1 MPRIEISENSG
12 AEELAPIA
20 IAINEILNLPVT
32 MRSAGARGV
41 RVERGRVVDDDYTGP
56 VLEDV
61 LRSGKA
67 VRTIPSSGAFKGV
80 PVSVAPIRLGDR
92 VLAAVGVVDVIGT
105 IDIPEIFGAYVDVVR
120 QVSEHRK
127 P

>member
-1 MPRIEISENSG
+1 M
-12 AEELAPIA
+12 
-20 IAINEILNLPVT
+20 
-32 MRSAGARGV
+32 
-41 RVERGRVVDDDYTGP
+41 RVERGKVVDDDYTGP

-80 PVSVAPIRLGDR
+80 PVSVAPVRLGDR

>member
-1 MPRIEISENSG
+1 MPKIEISENSG

-41 RVERGRVVDDDYTGP
+41 RVERGKVVDDDYTGP

-61 LRSGKA
+61 LRSGRA
-67 VRTIPSSGAFKGV
+67 MRTIPSSGAFKGFRYQSRRSGSKIV
-80 PVSVAPIRLGDR
+80 FSLPSAWSMS
-92 VLAAVGVVDVIGT
+92 LAQSIS
-105 IDIPEIFGAYVDVVR
+105 PR
-120 QVSEHRK
+120 SSEHTWMS
-127 P
+127 

>member
-1 MPRIEISENSG
+1 MLRIEISENSG

-61 LRSGKA
+61 LRSGRA
-67 VRTIPSSGAFKGV
+67 VRTIPSSGAFKGI

-92 VLAAVGVVDVIGT
+92 VIAAVGVVDVVGT